1 VENVIR
7 VLIADDHP
15 IVRRGLKQT
24 LNETDDIVVA
34 DEAENC
40 AEALHKLQ
48 EHRFDVVLLDI
59 AMPGR
64 GGIDVLNEKKTLG
77 IKTPALMLS
86 IFPEDQYAVRALK
99 SGASGYL
106 TKNCDAETLVEAIRK
121 VARGGV
127 FVTPELAERLASG
140 LLRDERKPPHDLL
153 SDREFEVLKQVASG
167 KSTRQIAA
175 ELNLSMQ
182 TISTYRARI
191 RQKMQLKNAAEITS
205 YVLRNKLL
213 GP

>member
-1 VENVIR
+1 MIR

-24 LNETDDIVVA
+24 LSETDDIVVA
-34 DEAENC
+34 GEAENC
-40 AEALHKLQ
+40 AEALQKLK

-64 GGIDVLNEKKTLG
+64 GGIDVLNEKKSLG

-121 VARGGV
+121 VAVGGTYV
-127 FVTPELAERLASG
+127 SAELAERLAAD
-140 LLRDERKPPHDLL
+140 LIRNKQKPPHELL
-153 SDREFEVLKQVASG
+153 SDREYEVLKQVASG
-167 KSTRQIAA
+167 KSTREIAVK
-175 ELNLSMQ
+175 LNLSVQ

-191 RQKMQLKNAAEITS
+191 RQKMGLKNSAEITS
-205 YVLRNKLL
+205 YVMKNRLL
-213 GP
+213 EP

>member
-1 VENVIR
+1 VIR

-24 LNETDDIVVA
+24 LSETDDIVVA
-34 DEAENC
+34 GEAENC
-40 AEALHKLQ
+40 AEALQKLK

-64 GGIDVLNEKKTLG
+64 GGIDVLNEKKSLG

-121 VARGGV
+121 VAVGGTYV
-127 FVTPELAERLASG
+127 SAELAERLAAD
-140 LLRDERKPPHDLL
+140 LIRNKQKPPHELL
-153 SDREFEVLKQVASG
+153 SDREYEVLKQVASG
-167 KSTRQIAA
+167 KSTREIAVK
-175 ELNLSMQ
+175 LNLSVQ

-191 RQKMQLKNAAEITS
+191 RQKMGLKNSAEITS
-205 YVLRNKLL
+205 YVMKNRLL
-213 GP
+213 EP

>member
-1 VENVIR
+1 VIR

-24 LNETDDIVVA
+24 LNETNDIVVV
-34 DEAENC
+34 DEAQNC
-40 AEALHKLQ
+40 AEVIQKLK
-48 EHRFDVVLLDI
+48 ERRFDVLLLDI

-64 GGIDVLNEKKTLG
+64 GGIDVLNEKKSLG

-121 VARGGV
+121 VAVGGTYV
-127 FVTPELAERLASG
+127 SAELAERLAAD
-140 LLRDERKPPHDLL
+140 LIRNKQKPPHELL
-153 SDREFEVLKQVASG
+153 SDREYEVLKQVASG
-167 KSTRQIAA
+167 KSTREIAVK
-175 ELNLSMQ
+175 LNLSVQ

-191 RQKMQLKNAAEITS
+191 RQKMGLKNSAEITS
-205 YVLRNKLL
+205 YVMKNRLL
-213 GP
+213 EP

>member
-1 VENVIR
+1 MIR

-24 LNETDDIVVA
+24 LNETNDIVVV
-34 DEAENC
+34 DEAQNC
-40 AEALHKLQ
+40 AEVIQKLK
-48 EHRFDVVLLDI
+48 ERRFDVLLLDI

-64 GGIDVLNEKKTLG
+64 GGIDVLNEKKSLG

-121 VARGGV
+121 VAVGGTYV
-127 FVTPELAERLASG
+127 SAELAERLAAD
-140 LLRDERKPPHDLL
+140 LIRNKQKPPHELL
-153 SDREFEVLKQVASG
+153 SDREYEVLKQVASG
-167 KSTRQIAA
+167 KSTREIAVK
-175 ELNLSMQ
+175 LNLSVQ

-191 RQKMQLKNAAEITS
+191 RQKMGLKNSAEITS
-205 YVLRNKLL
+205 YVMKNRLL
-213 GP
+213 EP